1 MGEYWTDMRWE
12 GAQLL
17 RDQDAARQALCDWID
32 GNGANAATFDFPLK
46 GNPSAIKSTQYRVV
60 YVV

>member
-12 GAQLL
+12 GAQLV

-46 GNPSAIKSTQYRVV
+46 GNPSAIKSTQ
-60 YVV
+60 